1 MEWRQLK
8 TVPMIKRFVSVVL
21 AFLVVTL
28 SLTACDGTARKDE
41 GYTPK
46 YTHAYISALAG
57 GFVDTI
63 GQYCLDEGI
72 TVERFREL
80 CQLRAEDMTPEE
92 LGIMNGIRARQWTA
106 SDNVLMQ
113 KVITLYDMNKYLNG
127 EYLTPRGSVSIC
139 ADVKQYVTT
148 SDMYYG
154 LRLDYA
160 GTYFTLA
167 EDFAVVRFFAVNADI
182 ATIPLSPFNGG
193 DCTDPYPFGGV
204 GFTTGTNGVWGSP
217 EWKFSVFTVLVDG
230 AEIFQVDGRGRETL
244 VGVYVAESGRFVPV
258 GDL

>member
-1 MEWRQLK
+1 MVKKFL
-8 TVPMIKRFVSVVL
+8 SVVSAL
-21 AFLVVTL
+21 LVLTL
-28 SLTACDGTARKDE
+28 SLAACNDTDRENA

-46 YTHAYISALAG
+46 YTHEYISGLGG

-63 GQYCLDEGI
+63 GRYCDEEGI
-72 TVERFREL
+72 TVEQFREL

-92 LGIMNGIRARQWTA
+92 LGIMNTIRARQLTP

-113 KVITLYDMNKYLNG
+113 KVITLYDMNKYLSG
-127 EYLTPRGSVSIC
+127 EYRTPRGWVSIC

-154 LRLDYA
+154 LRLDYV
-160 GTYFTLA
+160 GTYFTLE
-167 EDFAVVRFFAVNADI
+167 EDFAVIRFHAVNADI

-193 DCTDPYPFGGV
+193 DCGDPYPFGGV
-204 GFTTGTNGVWGSP
+204 GFTTGTNGAWGSP
-217 EWKFSVFTVLVDG
+217 EWKFPDFTVLVDG
-230 AEIFQVDGRGRETL
+230 AEIFRVDGSGKETL

-258 GDL
+258 GDS

>member
-1 MEWRQLK
+1 MK
-8 TVPMIKRFVSVVL
+8 TGPMMKRFVSVVL
-21 AFLVVTL
+21 ALLVLTL
-28 SLTACDGTARKDE
+28 SLTACDGTARRDG

-46 YTHAYISALAG
+46 YTHAYISAIAG

-63 GQYCLDEGI
+63 GQYCVEEGI

-80 CQLRAEDMTPEE
+80 CQLRAEEMTPED
-92 LGIMNGIRARQWTA
+92 LGRMNNIRARQWTP

-113 KVITLYDMNKYLNG
+113 KVITLYDMNKYLSG

-139 ADVKQYVTT
+139 ADVNQYVTT

-154 LRLDYA
+154 LRLDYT

-167 EDFAVVRFFAVNADI
+167 EDFAVIRFFAVNADI
-182 ATIPLSPFNGG
+182 ATIPLSPYNGG

-230 AEIFQVDGRGRETL
+230 AEIFRVDGSGKETL
-244 VGVYVAESGRFVPV
+244 VGVYVAESGKFVPV
-258 GDL
+258 ADL